1 MRYLFAASLG
11 PVQGFIYMARATRD
25 FWYGSWL
32 LSEVSKAGAK
42 SLHDK
47 NAELIFPSPTSDLEA
62 DSATNVANKLIAI
75 VNADSFDDVKTLA
88 TGMSEAMRERL
99 MDRWQ
104 DILRQLKDAP
114 LDRDTGLDQIRDL
127 LEITWCAVE
136 FPNLQEYAMRR
147 QEVEALLAARKT
159 TRTYA
164 AATWGKAGCPKSSLD
179 GQRESVLPK
188 ASKDERR
195 RWIYGARRG
204 EELSAIDLLKRL
216 GRRES
221 GQQHFL
227 TTTHMAV
234 LPIIHHFG
242 AEQTGPAAEAW
253 RDYITTL
260 RAIAPR
266 LLDDEQVASEYARAA
281 FFGNAD
287 GMLFFADR
295 VVDELPDGTDPATME
310 HHTRAIRAGLDAFY
324 KAAQVGQPNPYYAIL
339 IADGDGMGTCISELA
354 RAGYERHS
362 HLSQALDDF
371 ATAARGVIRAH
382 EGAPIF
388 TGGDDVVA
396 LLPLHTALSCAA
408 QLANGFSE
416 AMQPFMTTLTAPP
429 TLSAGI
435 GISHYLTPLTDAM
448 ALART
453 AESAAKG
460 LPGKNALAVTVSKRS
475 GGETM
480 VRGHWGAIDSR
491 MATFI
496 AWHQRDLFPDGAAYE
511 LRALSRRFPLPR
523 EKQEDREQID
533 RLRRVEAWRILRRK
547 AIAAGERD
555 NVLNELRVILRITP
569 DDALLPFVADA
580 VDIDALADMLI
591 VARLFAQVYDQAG
604 ISLAQKVMHDELA
617 H

>member
-42 SLHDK
+42 SLHDEK
-47 NAELIFPSPTSDLEA
+47 ATLIFPSPQSDLRK
-62 DSATNVANKLIAI
+62 DSATNVANKIIA
-75 VNADSFDDVKTLA
+75 VVTADSFAGVETLA
-88 TGMSEAMRERL
+88 MGMSAAMRERL
-99 MDRWQ
+99 KDRWQ

-114 LDRDTGLDQIRDL
+114 LDGDAARDQISDL
-127 LEITWCAVE
+127 LEINWCAVE
-136 FPNLQEYAMRR
+136 FPDEREYALRR

-164 AATWGKAGCPKSSLD
+164 AATWGKADRAKSSLD

-188 ASKDERR
+188 GSKGERHR
-195 RWIYGARRG
+195 STYGARRG

-234 LPIIHHFG
+234 LPIIHRFG
-242 AEQTGPAAEAW
+242 TEQTGPAAEAW

-260 RAIAPR
+260 RGIAPR
-266 LLDDEQVASEYARAA
+266 LLDDEQVAGEYASAA

-287 GMLFFADR
+287 GTLFFADR
-295 VVDELPDGTDPATME
+295 VIDELPDGTDPATIA
-310 HHTRAIRAGLDAFY
+310 HHTRAIRASLGAFY

-339 IADGDGMGTCISELA
+339 VADGDGMGTCISALA

-362 HLSQALDDF
+362 QLSQALDDF
-371 ATAARGVIRAH
+371 ATAARAMIRAH

-408 QLANGFSE
+408 QLATAFRA
-416 AMQPFMTTLTAPP
+416 AMQPFMTTLAAPP

-460 LPGKNALAVTVSKRS
+460 LPDKNALAVTVSKRS
-475 GGETM
+475 GGETT

-491 MATFI
+491 IATFI
-496 AWHQRDLFPDGAAYE
+496 EWHLRDLFPDGAAYE

-523 EKQEDREQID
+523 EKQDMEQID

-547 AIAAGERD
+547 AIAAGERA

-569 DDALLPFVADA
+569 DDALLPFAADA

-604 ISLAQKVMHDELA
+604 ITPAQKVMHDELA

>member
-25 FWYGSWL
+25 FWFGSWL

-42 SLHDK
+42 SLLE
-47 NAELIFPSPTSDLEA
+47 NQATLIFPSPQSDLHK
-62 DSATNVANKLIAI
+62 DSATNVANKIIA
-75 VNADSFDDVKTLA
+75 VVTADSFAAVESLA
-88 TGMSEAMRERL
+88 KEMSAAMRERL

-114 LDRDTGLDQIRDL
+114 LDGDAALDQIRDL

-136 FPNLQEYAMRR
+136 FPDLKEYAMRR

-164 AATWGKAGCPKSSLD
+164 AATWGKAGRAKSSLD

-188 ASKDERR
+188 GSKGERH
-195 RWIYGARRG
+195 RWTYGARRG

-221 GQQHFL
+221 GQQYFL

-234 LPIIHHFG
+234 LPIIHRFG

-253 RDYITTL
+253 HNYISTL
-260 RAIAPR
+260 REIAPR
-266 LLDDEQVASEYARAA
+266 LLNDEQVASEYASES

-287 GMLFFADR
+287 GTLFFADR
-295 VVDELPDGTDPATME
+295 VVDELPDGTAPAAME
-310 HHTRAIRAGLDAFY
+310 QHAHDIRTKLGAFY
-324 KAAQVGQPNPYYAIL
+324 NAAKIVQPNPYYAIL
-339 IADGDGMGTCISELA
+339 VADGDGMGTCISALA

-362 HLSQALDDF
+362 QLSQALDDF
-371 ATAARGVIRAH
+371 ATAARTIIREH

-408 QLANGFSE
+408 QLATGFRT
-416 AMQPFMTTLTAPP
+416 AMQPFMTNVAAPP

-435 GISHYLTPLTDAM
+435 GISHYLTPLVDAM

-460 LPGKNALAVTVSKRS
+460 MQDKNALAVTVSKRS
-475 GGETM
+475 GGETT
-480 VRGHWGAIDSR
+480 VRGHWGEIDSR
-491 MATFI
+491 IATFI
-496 AWHQRDLFPDGAAYE
+496 AWHQCNLFPDGAAYE
-511 LRALSRRFPLPR
+511 LRALSRQFPLPR
-523 EKQEDREQID
+523 EGQDREQID

-547 AIAAGERD
+547 AIAAGERA
-555 NVLNELRVILRITP
+555 NVLNELRMILRITP
-569 DDALLPFVADA
+569 EDALLPFAGDA

-604 ISLAQKVMHDELA
+604 ITPAQKVMA
-617 H
+617 